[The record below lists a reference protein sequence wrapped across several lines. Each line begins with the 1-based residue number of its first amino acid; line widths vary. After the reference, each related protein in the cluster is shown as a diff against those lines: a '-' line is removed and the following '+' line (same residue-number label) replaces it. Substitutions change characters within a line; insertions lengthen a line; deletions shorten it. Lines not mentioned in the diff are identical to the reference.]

1 MFTTTTTHHRAPST
15 RANSLAELAEMLNA
29 RPTAY
34 LPRCE
39 NRGMPSLLVEYVTRA
54 RSRHSA
60 HPAARRT
67 YCTACGE
74 TF

>member
-1 MFTTTTTHHRAPST
+1 MYTTTTHHRAPST
-15 RANSLAELAEMLNA
+15 RANSMAELIA
-29 RPTAY
+29 RLTTRPSTY

-39 NRGMPSLLVEYVTRA
+39 NRGVPSLLVEYVARA
-54 RSRHSA
+54 GARHSA
-60 HPAARRT
+60 RPAARRT